1 MNEIS
6 SGENAVS
13 SDNFKL
19 IFPKCHS
26 PCDCEK
32 YKLAD
37 TKSLSILNG
46 IIVSNKFFVGCVPTK
61 VAILL
66 LSEPETK

>member
-46 IIVSNKFFVGCVPTK
+46 ITVSNKFLVGVVPFN

-66 LSEPETK
+66 LVEPETK

>member
-13 SDNFKL
+13 SESFKL
-19 IFPKCHS
+19 IFPTCHS

-32 YKLAD
+32 YK
-37 TKSLSILNG
+37 
-46 IIVSNKFFVGCVPTK
+46 
-61 VAILL
+61 
-66 LSEPETK
+66 EPL

>member
-46 IIVSNKFFVGCVPTK
+46 IIVSNKFLVGAVPFN

-66 LSEPETK
+66 LSEPDTK